1 MKATLVESHELAPE
15 VRHFV
20 FEVPEIK
27 NLPFQP
33 GQFVSFEESLRGK
46 KITRAYSIASRPDG
60 NRFELCLN
68 LVHEGTFSPHL
79 FALKPGESVEMAPP
93 LGFFVLRNPAKSA
106 LFVAT
111 GTGIAPFRSMAPD
124 YLGHSGATARTG
136 PARPSEP
143 ARNSTLSTAPGS
155 VVRASSSKELT
166 LLFGVRYHNSIYY
179 RDEFEA
185 LEQRYPNFHFWPTLS
200 RPEPSWGGRSG
211 HVQNHLLEALG
222 DRRDL
227 DVYICG
233 LKAMVDDVRAI
244 LKSLGF
250 DRKQILFEK
259 YD

>member
-68 LVHEGTFSPHL
+68 LVEEGLFSPFL
-79 FALKPGESVEMAPP
+79 FQMKPGDSVDMSAP
-93 LGFFVLRNPAKSA
+93 LGFFVIRNPTKEA
-106 LFVAT
+106 LFIST
-111 GTGIAPFRSMAPD
+111 GTGIAPFRAKAPD
-124 YLGHSGATARTG
+124 YLSHPHAAQ
-136 PARPSEP
+136 
-143 ARNSTLSTAPGS
+143 
-155 VVRASSSKELT
+155 LT
-166 LLFGVRYHNSIYY
+166 LLFGLRYENSIYY
-179 RDEFEA
+179 RNEFEELA
-185 LEQRYPNFHFWPTLS
+185 RLHPNFNFWPTLS
-200 RPEPSWGGRSG
+200 RPETSWAGRTG
-211 HVQNHLLEALG
+211 HVQVHLLEAIG

-244 LKSLGF
+244 LKGLGF
-250 DRKQILFEK
+250 DRKQIIFEK